1 MIDIKELFIVH
12 YCHPN
17 CEPFQNIMRLPKAE
31 AFIKAKELADKNPE
45 TQAFYRF
52 VDFENYY
59 SRRLKA
65 DEIIYNAFISL
76 GGKPKEKHPLSF
88 VLNGSEYLNKWFGYG
103 SIIKIPLSNIPS
115 TQISF
120 TYGDSSAML
129 EKTGEISLITKGML
143 LDEVSNYNGTLDE
156 YMSEVEN
163 KYYYIE
169 VQLWC
174 DNFIKVDTLV

>member
-1 MIDIKELFIVH
+1 MINTNELYIVN

-17 CEPFQNIMRLPKAE
+17 CKPFENIMRLPKE
-31 AFIKAKELADKNPE
+31 QAFKKAKDFAENNPD

-52 VDFENYY
+52 ADFENYY
-59 SRRLKA
+59 PRRLMA
-65 DEIIYNAFISL
+65 DDIIYTSFIAL

-88 VLNGSEYLNKWFGYG
+88 VLNGSEYLNKWYGFGPAV
-103 SIIKIPLSNIPS
+103 KLPLADIPS
-115 TQISF
+115 EQISF

-129 EKTGEISLITKGML
+129 EKTGKILLITKEML
-143 LDEVSNYNGTLDE
+143 LDEITHYQGTLNN
-156 YMSEVEN
+156 YMSEIEK

-174 DNFIKVDTLV
+174 DDLIGDAYR